1 MDRECGRRYHL
12 NRLLSLRTA
21 VIVLAVIGMTASGR
35 RVVAQ
40 SASELRWGGDAEGG
54 APFQEQDAKRRLG
67 GFETA
72 GEHSRQQP
80 GPLNDGQQ
88 HSR

>member
-1 MDRECGRRYHL
+1 MAHKKKHTGPVPPS
-12 NRLLSLRTA
+12 NRPQA
-21 VIVLAVIGMTASGR
+21 GPPDAA
-35 RVVAQ
+35 AQ
-40 SASELRWGGDAEGG
+40 ADAGAQQGAAG
-54 APFQEQDAKRRLG
+54 APFQEQDPQRRIG

-80 GPLNDGQQ
+80 SAINDGQH

>member
-1 MDRECGRRYHL
+1 MAHKKKHTGPVPPG
-12 NRLLSLRTA
+12 NRPQGGPPDA
-21 VIVLAVIGMTASGR
+21 A
-35 RVVAQ
+35 AQ
-40 SASELRWGGDAEGG
+40 VDAGAQKGGG
-54 APFQEQDAKRRLG
+54 APFQEQDPQRRLG

-80 GPLNDGQQ
+80 SAINDGQQ